1 MNDVVIPSNSPQR
14 NIYGP
19 ITPGEMFER
28 TFALLRENPG
38 LFFGIVLVVIGVEIV
53 VGGVTGI
60 GGVWMGRTNMG
71 AAPIARV
78 LFEVP
83 LALIGAA
90 LVYIFTQIIQ
100 GALFLATRAKLGN
113 APMTVGEACSLA
125 ANNVGRLV
133 GISILVA
140 LRIIGYM
147 LLLDFA
153 AGLLLFLPALALGD
167 TVHLTDMF
175 RAGHGPLVGAGI
187 FYVFFMLA
195 VFVVYVAVM
204 FWVVLRYAVAIPA
217 ALEEDLPITDA
228 IHRSITLSRGS
239 KGRLIALYLSVA
251 CAWIVMAAFTVPLQ
265 LMARHSVTGHAGF
278 LFAAAAIRILF
289 SWLVIAFAG
298 VATALCYFDL
308 RVRKDG
314 FGAAPAAP
322 IVEIPPAASG
332 LSPDW
337 PIEDLPVT

>member
-1 MNDVVIPSNSPQR
+1 MNDIVIPSNSRQR

-38 LFFGIVLVVIGVEIV
+38 LFFGIVLVVIGVEIL
-53 VGGVTGI
+53 VGAVLGVSGFWTGHY
-60 GGVWMGRTNMG
+60 NMG
-71 AAPIARV
+71 AAPIAKV
-78 LFEVP
+78 LFEAP
-83 LALIGAA
+83 LVLIGAA

-100 GALFLATRAKLGN
+100 GALFLATRAKLAN
-113 APMTVGEACSLA
+113 AAMTVGEACSLA
-125 ANNVGRLV
+125 ANKTGRLV

-140 LRIIGYM
+140 LRVIGYM
-147 LLLDFA
+147 LLLDIA
-153 AGLLLFLPALALGD
+153 AGFLLFLPVLALGGAA
-167 TVHLTDMF
+167 HLTGMF

-195 VFVVYVAVM
+195 VIAAYIAVM

-217 ALEEDLPITDA
+217 ALEEDLPITEA

-239 KGRLIALYLSVA
+239 KGRLLALYLAVA
-251 CAWIVMAAFTVPLQ
+251 GVWIVMAAFTVPLQ
-265 LMARHSVTGHAGF
+265 LMARHGVTGHAGF

-289 SWLVIAFAG
+289 SWLLIAFVG

-314 FGAAPAAP
+314 FGAAPAAA
-322 IVEIPPAASG
+322 IVEIPPAGSDAP
-332 LSPDW
+332 PDR